1 MIGFLGSS
9 IVQKQSRTVRSV
21 TRCFRESAE
30 TPAERT
36 MSSGIAWPPFSAATS
51 TQPKR
56 LKAPPI
62 LMALLA
68 LVVQSLKVVLG
79 RVDEALV

>member
-1 MIGFLGSS
+1 MIGFLVSS
-9 IVQKQSRTVRSV
+9 AVQKQSRTVRSV
-21 TRCFRESAE
+21 TRSFRESAE

-36 MSSGIAWPPFSAATS
+36 MSSGIPWRSFSAATS

-56 LKAPPI
+56 LKTQPI

-68 LVVQSLKVVLG
+68 RVVQSLKVVLG
-79 RVDEALV
+79 RVDGALV